1 MSTTQPEAG
10 TLSRETN
17 WWGAFVIGLAG
28 TILIIG
34 LVGFALVSLG
44 GASIPLFAI
53 LTGVGVILCF
63 CLAELA
69 AAMPDRAGGLPS
81 YAFETFRPLGN
92 AWGRHVGGLSSW
104 AYWLGWFT
112 VAPINAILAANYI
125 IALFSIHAGS
135 GTTFGPISTGFG
147 AQVSLT
153 QFVVGAA
160 ILLVMFIP
168 CLLGIRL
175 GATFATVLGVVSI
188 IPLVLLVLLPFIH
201 PSKIDLGR
209 LDGFGLPAGVH
220 GSWQLIIGWAFIFT
234 WSVLAMEAAA
244 CYIGECRDP
253 ARDAKIAMTAEGLFG
268 FFIYVSIPVMVLAVL
283 GTGVISKQS
292 GDAQELFI
300 SYTHDLFGTSGFWK
314 WFVGLVL
321 ILALML
327 SVINAIA
334 GCARGLW
341 QNAHDGVLP
350 RWFGHV
356 NRHGVPDW
364 AMIFNVV
371 CSILVLLVGSPLQ
384 IYVFSNMGYLFAL
397 AVSLIGYSIY
407 RTRRPDVERPVR
419 MPNWMSP
426 LAMILGVGLL
436 AIWAVGG
443 YLSPKYVVG
452 TNQQWLWYVGLLLLV
467 LYVPLY
473 LWRLAEDRRFGH
485 TEWARE
491 QITITDALIK

>member
-1 MSTTQPEAG
+1 M
-10 TLSRETN
+10 
-17 WWGAFVIGLAG
+17 FV
-28 TILIIG
+28 
-34 LVGFALVSLG
+34 
-44 GASIPLFAI
+44 
-53 LTGVGVILCF
+53 
-63 CLAELA
+63 
-69 AAMPDRAGGLPS
+69 
-81 YAFETFRPLGN
+81 
-92 AWGRHVGGLSSW
+92 
-104 AYWLGWFT
+104 
-112 VAPINAILAANYI
+112 
-125 IALFSIHAGS
+125 
-135 GTTFGPISTGFG
+135 
-147 AQVSLT
+147 
-153 QFVVGAA
+153 
-160 ILLVMFIP
+160 P

-175 GATFATVLGVVSI
+175 GATFATVLGIVSI
-188 IPLVLLVLLPFIH
+188 VPLVLLVLLPFIK
-201 PSKIDLGR
+201 PSKIDFGR
-209 LDGFGLPAGVH
+209 LDGFGLPAGVA

-300 SYTHDLFGTSGFWK
+300 SYTTQLFGTSEFWK

-341 QNAHDGVLP
+341 QNSHDGVLP

-356 NRHGVPDW
+356 NRHGVPSR

-371 CSILVLLVGSPLQ
+371 CSLLVLLIGSPLQ

-407 RTRRPDVERPVR
+407 RARRPDVARPVR
-419 MPNWMSP
+419 MPNWMGP
-426 LAMILGVGLL
+426 LAMALGVGLL
-436 AIWAVGG
+436 LLWAIGG

-452 TNQQWLWYVGLLLLV
+452 TDQQWLWYVGLLLLV

-473 LWRLAEDRRFGH
+473 LWRMAEDRSLGH
-485 TEWARE
+485 SMWTRDHPADE
-491 QITITDALIK
+491 QLAEKLAE

>member
-1 MSTTQPEAG
+1 MSTTQHEAG

-53 LTGVGVILCF
+53 LTGVGVVLCF

-69 AAMPDRAGGLPS
+69 AAMPERAGGLPS
-81 YAFETFRPLGN
+81 YAFETFRPLGDS
-92 AWGRHVGGLSSW
+92 WGRHVGGLSSW

-125 IALFSIHAGS
+125 IALFSIHTGS
-135 GTTFGPISTGFG
+135 GTTFGPISNGFG

-160 ILLVMFIP
+160 ILLVMFVP

-175 GATFATVLGVVSI
+175 GATFATILGIVSI

-201 PSKIDLGR
+201 PSKIDLGH

-371 CSILVLLVGSPLQ
+371 CSTLVLLVGSPLQ

-397 AVSLIGYSIY
+397 AISLIGYSIY
-407 RTRRPDVERPVR
+407 RSRRPDVARPVR
-419 MPNWMSP
+419 MPDWMGP
-426 LAMILGVGLL
+426 LAMILGIGLL

-473 LWRLAEDRRFGH
+473 MWRLAEDRRYGH
-485 TEWARE
+485 TDWARE
-491 QITITDALIK
+491 QITVSDALIK